1 MKLFE
6 PAQTTK
12 YKLSLSCTQFMN
24 AHALS
29 LISDYRMVPS
39 LHSTNLPR
47 INLKAIVEE
56 QKSLL
61 FASAVSIHYIIVK
74 HSLF

>member
-1 MKLFE
+1 
-6 PAQTTK
+6 
-12 YKLSLSCTQFMN
+12 MN

-74 HSLF
+74 LSLF

>member
-1 MKLFE
+1 
-6 PAQTTK
+6 
-12 YKLSLSCTQFMN
+12 MN

-39 LHSTNLPR
+39 LPSTNLPR

-61 FASAVSIHYIIVK
+61 FASAVSLHYIIAK
-74 HSLF
+74 LSRF

>member
-6 PAQTTK
+6 SAQTTK

-39 LHSTNLPR
+39 LHTNLPR

-61 FASAVSIHYIIVK
+61 FASAVSLHYIIAK
-74 HSLF
+74 LSRF